1 MLAMLLFTLL
11 ACASGPRGLP
21 TGLIDQFK
29 WRHSSVYE
37 VYQLALD
44 RDQIHDHLA
53 EVYLG
58 DALTEAYVLHF
69 QTMVHMEED
78 ETAIDV
84 RQVDYTSVDFQAH
97 TLDGVLL
104 DVDWS
109 VGGIVT
115 HQKHKHTRVN
125 RYQARYTLQTDSEGE
140 WKIAH
145 TRVRNAERVQRA
157 FLSDDAFFDGET
169 SGGGYLDPLDLLEGG
184 LLEDAP

>member
-1 MLAMLLFTLL
+1 MTGLLFFS
-11 ACASGPRGLP
+11 CVQGPRGLP
-21 TGLIDQFK
+21 AGLIEQFK
-29 WRHSSVYE
+29 ETHAEVYE
-37 VYQLALD
+37 VYHLGED
-44 RDQIHDHLA
+44 RDRLHNHLSKI
-53 EVYLG
+53 YLG
-58 DALTEAYVLHF
+58 EALTEAYVLHF
-69 QTMVHMEED
+69 QTIQQMQRD

-84 RQVDYTSVDFQAH
+84 RQIDYSVVEFQAH
-97 TLDGVLL
+97 TSEGVFL

-125 RYQARYTLQTDSEGE
+125 RYQAGYKLQQDDNGL

-157 FLSDDAFFDGET
+157 FLSDDAFFNGDDG
-169 SGGGYLDPLDLLEGG
+169 GGGYLDPLDLLEGG

>member
-1 MLAMLLFTLL
+1 MINLLLFS
-11 ACASGPRGLP
+11 CVQGPRGLP
-21 TGLIDQFK
+21 IGLIEQFK
-29 WRHSSVYE
+29 ERHAEVYE
-37 VYQLALD
+37 VYHLGDD
-44 RDQIHDHLA
+44 RELLHNHLSNI
-53 EVYLG
+53 YLG
-58 DALTEAYVLHF
+58 EALTEAYILHF
-69 QTMVHMEED
+69 QTIQQMQRD

-84 RQVDYTSVDFQAH
+84 RQVDYSAVEFQSHTSE
-97 TLDGVLL
+97 GVFF

-125 RYQARYTLQTDSEGE
+125 RYQAGYTLQQDENGL

-157 FLSDDAFFDGET
+157 FLSDDAFFNGDDA
-169 SGGGYLDPLDLLEGG
+169 GGGYLDPLDLLEGG